1 MDTTVLGQ
9 VLAALAQGAAGQA
22 GQQAWTALAALAT
35 RLLGRDSAEAGAIE
49 AARAGT
55 PDPVRLASLLASR
68 AGDDPGFAGEL
79 QEWLADAQVL
89 LAAGHVT
96 SNRVT
101 GEVSGTV
108 IQAGDVFGGISLGG
122 PLRPPDPAA

>member
-1 MDTTVLGQ
+1 MDTTLLGQ
-9 VLAALAQGAAGQA
+9 VLTALTQGAAGQA

-55 PDPVRLASLLASR
+55 PAPALLAGLLARR

-79 QEWLADAQVL
+79 QAWLADAQVL

-96 SNRVT
+96 SNQVT

-108 IQAGDVFGGISLGG
+108 IQAGDVFGGINLGG
-122 PLRPPDPAA
+122 PPRPPNPAA

>member
-9 VLAALAQGAAGQA
+9 VLAALTQGAAGQA
-22 GQQAWTALAALAT
+22 GQQAWTALAALAA

-55 PDPVRLASLLASR
+55 PDPARLASLLARR
-68 AGDDPGFAGEL
+68 AGDDPGFAAEL
-79 QEWLADAQVL
+79 QEWLADTQVQ

-96 SNRVT
+96 SNQVT
-101 GEVSGTV
+101 GQVSGTV
-108 IQAGDVFGGISLGG
+108 IQAGDVFGGITLGS
-122 PLRPPDPAA
+122 PRRPPDPAA

>member
-1 MDTTVLGQ
+1 MDTTLLGQ
-9 VLAALAQGAAGQA
+9 VLAALTQGAAGQA

-55 PDPVRLASLLASR
+55 PDPALLAGLLARR

-79 QEWLADAQVL
+79 QKWLADARVL

-96 SNRVT
+96 SNQVT

-108 IQAGDVFGGISLGG
+108 IQAGDVFGGISLSG
-122 PLRPPDPAA
+122 PPRPPDPAA